1 MKPKLWNKGRDYLS
15 NKDKVLKSII
25 KNYPNEYL
33 STNTN
38 LFHCLINSIIG
49 QQISVIAANTIKNRF
64 YLLHKNITPTNVSKL
79 SNTSLKKIGLS
90 RQKIL
95 YVKNI
100 ASFFH
105 ENNLF
110 IKNINSYT
118 EKEIKDKLIII
129 KGVGEWTA
137 DMFLIFGLGKLNVF
151 PTGDL
156 GFLKAISINYKKK
169 LPLTN
174 RQLNLIYK
182 KWSPY
187 NSIATWYLWRSLD
200 PLPISY

>member
-25 KNYPNEYL
+25 INYPNQYL
-33 STNTN
+33 STNKN

-156 GFLKAISINYKKK
+156 GFLKSISINYKKK

-174 RQLNLIYK
+174 RQLNFLYK

>member
-25 KNYPNEYL
+25 INYPNQYL
-33 STNTN
+33 STNKN

-90 RQKIL
+90 RQKIS

-110 IKNINSYT
+110 IKNINIYT

-169 LPLTN
+169 LPFTN
-174 RQLNLIYK
+174 RQLNLLYK